1 MKRTWRPFLYLGIAV
16 VVALVILIVENPE
29 RPRVEDVAEQP
40 LIADPNYDVA
50 AVERVEIS
58 QLISGTQLKRE
69 ETKWLVEEMVTPLRK
84 QLLQEEERA
93 LPILRWH
100 LADAERIENALGVF
114 SGLMEG
120 TLVSDN
126 PEKQA
131 LYQVDDQTGL
141 RLVLSGKN
149 DRKIA
154 DLIIGKSGPDA
165 TSTYVRR
172 EGENRVF
179 LVPRTLV
186 GRFSPEERD
195 WRKRTLWQLQPKA
208 IEAIEIKSPERVYS
222 ITRAE
227 DDRWSFEGSEE
238 GEVSGDE
245 AADIVR
251 RFVSAQAVGFDDEVE
266 LADAGL
272 LYPPVT
278 VKILRR
284 EGAPL
289 TLKIGRHNE
298 AGKYYAQLEGVDETY
313 LLSPEYVRTLPL
325 KPPSKEE
332 EEQGNEQQ

>member
-1 MKRTWRPFLYLGIAV
+1 MKRSWRPFLYLGIAV
-16 VVALVILIVENPE
+16 VVALVVLIIENPE
-29 RPRVEDVAEQP
+29 RPRVEDVAEEP

-50 AVERVEIS
+50 AIDRVEIS
-58 QLISGTQLKRE
+58 QLISGAQLRHQDG
-69 ETKWLVEEMVTPLRK
+69 KWVVEEMVTPLRE
-84 QLLQEEERA
+84 QLLQQEGRT

-100 LADAERIENALGVF
+100 LADGERIENALGVF

-120 TLVSDN
+120 TLVSNN

-131 LYQVDDQTGL
+131 LYQVDEQTGL
-141 RLVLSGKN
+141 RLVLFGKN
-149 DRKIA
+149 ERKIA

-172 EGENRVF
+172 AGEDRVF

-195 WRKRTLWQLQPKA
+195 WRKRTLWQLEPKA
-208 IEAIEIKSPERVYS
+208 IEAIEIKSPEGVYS
-222 ITRAE
+222 ITRT
-227 DDRWSFEGSEE
+227 DDGRWSFEGMEEE
-238 GEVSGDE
+238 GVSAEE
-245 AADIVR
+245 AADFVR

-284 EGAPL
+284 GGVPL
-289 TLKIGRHNE
+289 TLKIGRRNE
-298 AGKYYAQLEGVDETY
+298 AGKYYAQLEGIDETY
-313 LLSPEYVRTLPL
+313 LLSPEYVHALPL
-325 KPPSKEE
+325 KPPSQEE
-332 EEQGNEQQ
+332 GEQGNEQQ